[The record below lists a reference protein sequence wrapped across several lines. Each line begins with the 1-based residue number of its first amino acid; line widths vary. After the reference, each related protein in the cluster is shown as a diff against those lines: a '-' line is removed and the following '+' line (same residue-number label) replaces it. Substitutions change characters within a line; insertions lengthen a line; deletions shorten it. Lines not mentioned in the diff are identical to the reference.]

1 MKAAREEQVLTK
13 FFTIISLAGAATA
26 TAHAEDTPA
35 PPATTEAAISEMM
48 PCSKVRTNTGT
59 PASTEN
65 ALNNYRLKF
74 EKGDDASFKVF
85 DGELFYYIDFY
96 KNDEGF
102 HSLAFN
108 IRFEKIKVGMKE
120 INEWNEKRR
129 FTRAY
134 LTKDKMAVLEMDLN
148 MEYGG
153 MADCQFQDNLYVWL
167 DSLGRF
173 HDTIYKMN

>member
-1 MKAAREEQVLTK
+1 MKATREEQVLTK
-13 FFTIISLAGAATA
+13 FFTITALALTTTA
-26 TAHAEDTPA
+26 TVHAED
-35 PPATTEAAISEMM
+35 PPASPAATKAAAFEMM

-74 EKGDDASFKVF
+74 EKVDDASFKVF
-85 DGELFYYIDFY
+85 DGELFYYIDLY

-102 HSLAFN
+102 DSLAFS

-134 LTKDKMAVLEMDLN
+134 LTKDKLAVLEMDLN

-167 DSLGRF
+167 DALGRF
-173 HDTIYKMN
+173 HDTVYKLN